1 MQKRADILRAA
12 SFKPVAAGYI
22 YRAPKPWVFGRP
34 EHYLVSAAQRD
45 AIIEILV
52 PQTPTTTPVT
62 RLTRLMVISAVAF
75 SVALLTMNLLF
86 LFSVQY
92 PALTTLAGVASVLTV
107 SFLATTLTILHRL
120 ALLQLARLRPILA
133 SATATTDRI
142 SNDDVLWAARTGGDR
157 KSRRRGFVVS
167 GSINAAVSLAFGAS
181 TYLSWRPGE
190 GFFSYL
196 QLFFML
202 AAAAIFGI
210 QAAFNYYCA
219 RSERL
224 PESARKIDKFFKRTI
239 LGGALA
245 FVAIALVYAGLLST
259 GIVSPDF
266 VAAHARFERSAMAG
280 DAEAM
285 SRLAAQFRDGRGGP
299 QDYVKAREWF
309 EKAAATGDAKAMF
322 WVGWLHQKGFGGA
335 QDLALARHWFE
346 RAAAKGDGAAM
357 SWLGANAQFGTGV
370 AKDLAQARAWYEK
383 AAAAGNS
390 SGMNNLATLF
400 RDGLGVSQDYAKAR
414 AWFEKSAAAGSAP
427 SMNELGVMYVNGW
440 GVTRDTAIAQSW
452 YEKAAAA
459 GQLDGMQHLALLLDK
474 GATGQADPKRA
485 AHLLLQSAHLG
496 HPWSKTMLNGPLL
509 IIAPATRTELKRELT
524 QLGQFHGVIDGVW
537 NDEARAAVARYLK
550 VAG

>member
-1 MQKRADILRAA
+1 MTRSPDLRRAAVMQKRADILRAA

-75 SVALLTMNLLF
+75 SVALLTINLLF

-107 SFLATTLTILHRL
+107 SLLATTLTILHRL

-133 SATATTDRI
+133 SATAITDRI

-157 KSRRRGFVVS
+157 KSRRRVS
-167 GSINAAVSLAFGAS
+167 CCQRLDQCSRVLGLWCVGS
-181 TYLSWRPGE
+181 YLSWRPGE

-400 RDGLGVSQDYAKAR
+400 
-414 AWFEKSAAAGSAP
+414 
-427 SMNELGVMYVNGW
+427 VMVG
-440 GVTRDTAIAQSW
+440 R
-452 YEKAAAA
+452 
-459 GQLDGMQHLALLLDK
+459 
-474 GATGQADPKRA
+474 
-485 AHLLLQSAHLG
+485 
-496 HPWSKTMLNGPLL
+496 
-509 IIAPATRTELKRELT
+509 
-524 QLGQFHGVIDGVW
+524 
-537 NDEARAAVARYLK
+537 
-550 VAG
+550 VAGLRQGPRMV